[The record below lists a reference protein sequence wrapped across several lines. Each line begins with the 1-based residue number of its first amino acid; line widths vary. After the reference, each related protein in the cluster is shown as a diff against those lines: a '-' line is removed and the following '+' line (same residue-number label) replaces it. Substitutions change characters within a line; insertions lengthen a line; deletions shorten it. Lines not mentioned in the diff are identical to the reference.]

1 MSQAFSRRRFLK
13 SVAAAGAAAAVPQL
27 IPGRVLGKDGAV
39 APSER
44 ITLGGIGVGNRGSYV
59 LSRFLLNGDVQMVAD
74 ADLQRSRRE
83 RVKKMVDKHYENTDC
98 VLYREMYDIL
108 GRDDIDA
115 VLITTG
121 DRWHTLASILAAKA
135 GKDIY
140 CEKPCSMTIEE
151 SRMLA
156 DGITRYGRVYQAGTQ
171 RRSIEN
177 FQLAAHLAHSG
188 KLGELKEVHANI
200 LAPLTHN
207 PWLPAE
213 AEPWLEECDWN
224 RWLGPCPWRPYNSK
238 YVAGGWRGFTDFHG
252 GGVLEWGS
260 HTIDLCQF
268 AAGTDDT
275 APVELW
281 ADNYNFGIYHSDW
294 RTTMA
299 APKTN
304 VIYGRYANGVKLVM
318 RDGGWQGLG
327 TCSVKYVGTEGW
339 IETGDS
345 GAIRVAPDSLRGEL
359 SVVTMAG
366 TDPITHVRNFLDCVK
381 SRKLTRANALAAA
394 QAHVAAHAAYIMATL
409 GRPLK
414 FDPKTDTF
422 LGDAEANKMCS
433 RAWREPWHI

>member
-1 MSQAFSRRRFLK
+1 MSQAFSRRSFIK
-13 SVAAAGAAAAVPQL
+13 SMAAAGAAVAVPQL
-27 IPGRVLGKDGAV
+27 LPGRVFGKDGAV
-39 APSER
+39 VPSER

-59 LSRFLLNGDVQMVAD
+59 LSRFLLNSDVQMVAD

-83 RVKKMVDKHYENTDC
+83 RVKAMVDKHYGNTDC
-98 VLYREMYDIL
+98 VIYREMYDVL
-108 GRDDIDA
+108 DRDDIDA

-156 DGITRYGRVYQAGTQ
+156 DGIARYGRVYQAGTQ

-177 FQLAAHLAHSG
+177 FQIAAHLAHSG

-200 LAPLTHN
+200 LAPLTRN
-207 PWLPAE
+207 SWLPAE
-213 AEPWLEECDWN
+213 PEPPTEVCDWN
-224 RWLGPCPWRPYNSK
+224 RWLGPCPWRPYNSA
-238 YVAGGWRGFTDFHG
+238 YVNSKWRGFTDFHG

-260 HTIDLCQF
+260 HTIDLCQY
-268 AAGTDDT
+268 AAGADDT
-275 APVELW
+275 APVEFW
-281 ADNYNFGIYHSDW
+281 ADNYKFGIYHSDW

-304 VIYGRYANGVKLVM
+304 VIYGRYANGIKLVM

-339 IETGDS
+339 VETGDS
-345 GAIRVAPDSLRGEL
+345 GAIRVAPDSLRSEL

-394 QAHVAAHAAYIMATL
+394 QTHVAAHAAYIMATL

-414 FDPKTDTF
+414 FDPNTDSF
-422 LGDAEANKMCS
+422 KNDAEADKMCS
-433 RAWREPWHI
+433 RAWREPWHV